1 VTALG
6 RFDVA
11 ASARD
16 AARKVDSF
24 TDRRWVKRSARAVVV
39 YAVTVVVFHG
49 LVFAAVAAARA
60 LGYDTRRSTLA
71 PVRNLRPIDDR
82 VWAGGQPSD
91 DHYRQMAAQG
101 VRLVV
106 DLRSNAADDRIEDDA
121 DFLASLGISRLHL
134 PINDGRVP
142 SAEQTAALV
151 DAVATTEG
159 LVLLHCGAG
168 VGRTGAASAAYLAA
182 TGRNPSLPE
191 AVAIGTLT
199 LEQMWDIGTRGPG
212 DTTSVG
218 GPVGGAVRMLSE
230 ALDVPR
236 RVLNKAQ
243 AGNRTATAAIV
254 LFVAAIWTSVAIL
267 RRSRERGR
275 AAPTPV
281 P

>member
-16 AARKVDSF
+16 AARKLDSF

-106 DLRSNAADDRIEDDA
+106 DLRTNAADDRLQDDV
-121 DFLASLGISRLHL
+121 DLLAWLGITRLHL
-134 PINDGRVP
+134 PIGDGRVP
-142 SAEQTAALV
+142 SAAQTATLV
-151 DAVATTEG
+151 DAVANAEG
-159 LVLLHCGAG
+159 LVFVHCGAG
-168 VGRTGAASAAYLAA
+168 VGRTAATAAAYLAA

-191 AVAIGTLT
+191 AVAVGTLT

-218 GPVGGAVRMLSE
+218 GPVGAAVGMLSE

-243 AGNRTATAAIV
+243 AGSGPATAAVV
-254 LFVAAIWTSVAIL
+254 LFVAAIWTSVGIL
-267 RRSRERGR
+267 RRSRERRR
-275 AAPTPV
+275 AAATSIP
-281 P
+281 